1 MYEPFPG
8 NYVWNLSVN
17 ICIGMGGAIGEIDK
31 ANERVREIAKQGDDV
46 GTEAFF
52 SSWISMADRIAELA
66 DEAEAAGHY
75 LSATEKYAR
84 ATAYYVTAER
94 MQSRHYEPRKQ
105 AYRTMLN
112 TLQRMIVAGS
122 LNCERVEIPYGENHF
137 AALFVRGNGPG
148 PRPCVVFCNGLDSVK
163 EMIYL
168 TARDEFA
175 KRGFSCLM
183 IDQPGVGEALR
194 LGGLHAIAE
203 SEQWA
208 AAAWIISKRART
220 STVSALGSWAGHS
233 ADITLRAL
241 RHLKNASGCASRG
254 APTTIGANCN
264 AAALRK
270 RAIGRCLTIGIMS
283 CGSSARTAL
292 ESFVAYA
299 PKMSLVGV
307 VDKITV
313 PFLIT
318 HGANDRQIPVADA
331 HQSYNEAVNSPLREL
346 KIFSQREGGIEHVSA
361 DNMEPARSY
370 IADWIAR
377 GFQKCDVRSAVNRP
391 DHPVAQRLRR
401 DPKAKAARLTMN
413 FLIQPRQGSSSS

>member
-1 MYEPFPG
+1 VYEPFPG

-31 ANERVREIAKQGDDV
+31 ANERVREIAKQGDDA

-112 TLQRMIVAGS
+112 TFQRMIVAGS

-148 PRPCVVFCNGLDSVK
+148 PRPCVIFCNGLDSVK

-168 TARDEFA
+168 TTRDEFA
-175 KRGFSCLM
+175 RRGVSCLM
-183 IDQPGVGEALR
+183 VDQPGVGEALR

-203 SEQWA
+203 SERWA
-208 AAAWIISKRART
+208 AAALDYLETRKDVDRKR
-220 STVSALGSWAGHS
+220 LGMMGWSLGGYYAP
-233 ADITLRAL
+233 RAAAFEKRFQL
-241 RHLKNASGCASRG
+241 CVAW
-254 APTTIGANCN
+254 GANHN
-264 AAALRK
+264 WGELQRRRLAKEGDRPVPHYWDHVMWVFGK
-270 RAIGRCLTIGIMS
+270 DS
-283 CGSSARTAL
+283 V
-292 ESFVAYA
+292 ESFMAYA

-307 VDKITV
+307 VDKIAV

-331 HQSYNEAVNSPLREL
+331 DQSYNEAVNSPLREL
-346 KIFSQREGGIEHVSA
+346 KIFTEREGGIEHVSA
-361 DNMEPARSY
+361 DNVEPARSY
-370 IADWIAR
+370 IADWIA
-377 GFQKCDVRSAVNRP
+377 
-391 DHPVAQRLRR
+391 QRFSE
-401 DPKAKAARLTMN
+401 M
-413 FLIQPRQGSSSS
+413 